1 MKLNAIVALLSA
13 AFFTV
18 AFAFTATAG
27 VPCDDVDSDGIC
39 DEDDNCLVVAN
50 PDQSDG
56 DSDGYGE
63 ACDID
68 TNNDCFITTADIG
81 VILTALAGSES
92 EPPPSPS
99 DINLDGFVTTADIG
113 VVLSEL
119 AGAAA
124 PPGPSGK
131 ACASCGGGEPIG
143 QGAAGAC
150 P

>member
-1 MKLNAIVALLSA
+1 MKLNAIFTLVGA
-13 AFFTV
+13 AFLTV
-18 AFAFTATAG
+18 AFAFIATAG
-27 VPCDDVDSDGIC
+27 VPCSDVDSDGVC

-63 ACDID
+63 ACDVD

-81 VILTALAGSES
+81 VIISALGSSET

-99 DINLDGFVTTADIG
+99 DINLDGFITTADIG
-113 VVLSEL
+113 VIIAVL
-119 AGAAA
+119 AAPV

-143 QGAAGAC
+143 QGAAGTC